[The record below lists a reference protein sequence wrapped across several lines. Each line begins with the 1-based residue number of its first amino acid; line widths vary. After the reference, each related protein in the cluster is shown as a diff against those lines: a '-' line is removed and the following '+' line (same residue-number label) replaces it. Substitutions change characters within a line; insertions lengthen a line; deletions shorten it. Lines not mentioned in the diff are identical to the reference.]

1 MFRVLKQLSWFF
13 KEQKKRYVIA
23 ISLLLVVSIFELTP
37 ALLIG
42 RAVDAFQRGA
52 LSLSYASTLIVILLA
67 VILISYGLS
76 YIWMRQL
83 FGGAFI
89 LERQL
94 RSRFMK
100 HLFQMDPS
108 FYEKRK
114 TGDLLARGTNDMKA
128 ISMTAG
134 FGILTLIDSIMF
146 MAIILIA
153 MTWLIDWRLTLAA
166 VAPLPIIAITVTI
179 LGNMIHTR
187 FTKAQEAFGDL
198 NDRVLESVAGMRVI
212 RAFRSERK
220 DEAQFEN
227 KSLDVYNRYI
237 QVARIESFFDPII
250 TVVVGLSYVIGL
262 GYGAFLVFNQQLTLG
277 QIVTFNI
284 YLGMLIWP
292 MFAIGELVN
301 IMQRGSASYERVNET
316 LSVSKSVSLPSNEL
330 VASLPVRLKDYSFSY
345 PNSTVNQLQQID
357 LTVHKGTTIGIV
369 GKTGSGKSTLVK
381 QFLKYYPPGNEG
393 LLFGNHS
400 ANDLSQEAIRQLVGY
415 VPQDHVLLSKTV
427 KENILIAANDTSN
440 THLHQVIHTAAFDQD
455 LAFLPNGLD
464 TLVGENGVSL
474 SGGQKQRISI
484 ARALAKNPE
493 LLILDDSLSAVDAK
507 TEARIVE
514 NIQRDR
520 SNQTTI
526 ITSHRMSAVEHADEI
541 IVLENGT
548 IKERGTHE
556 TLLKQGGWYAEQVQ
570 NQTSQEKE
578 AMS

>member
-1 MFRVLKQLSWFF
+1 MKEVDRHVSRIKTIKLVFF

-52 LSLSYASTLIVILLA
+52 LSTSYAVTLILIMLA

-100 HLFQMDPS
+100 HLFQMDPP

-179 LGNMIHTR
+179 LGNMIHSR

-237 QVARIESFFDPII
+237 QVARIESFF
-250 TVVVGLSYVIGL
+250 
-262 GYGAFLVFNQQLTLG
+262 
-277 QIVTFNI
+277 
-284 YLGMLIWP
+284 
-292 MFAIGELVN
+292 
-301 IMQRGSASYERVNET
+301 
-316 LSVSKSVSLPSNEL
+316 
-330 VASLPVRLKDYSFSY
+330 
-345 PNSTVNQLQQID
+345 
-357 LTVHKGTTIGIV
+357 
-369 GKTGSGKSTLVK
+369 
-381 QFLKYYPPGNEG
+381 
-393 LLFGNHS
+393 
-400 ANDLSQEAIRQLVGY
+400 
-415 VPQDHVLLSKTV
+415 
-427 KENILIAANDTSN
+427 
-440 THLHQVIHTAAFDQD
+440 
-455 LAFLPNGLD
+455 
-464 TLVGENGVSL
+464 
-474 SGGQKQRISI
+474 
-484 ARALAKNPE
+484 
-493 LLILDDSLSAVDAK
+493 
-507 TEARIVE
+507 
-514 NIQRDR
+514 
-520 SNQTTI
+520 
-526 ITSHRMSAVEHADEI
+526 
-541 IVLENGT
+541 
-548 IKERGTHE
+548 
-556 TLLKQGGWYAEQVQ
+556 
-570 NQTSQEKE
+570 
-578 AMS
+578 

>member
-52 LSLSYASTLIVILLA
+52 LSTSYAVTLILIMLA

-100 HLFQMDPS
+100 HLFQMDPP

-179 LGNMIHTR
+179 LGNMIHSR

-330 VASLPVRLKDYSFSY
+330 VASLPIRLQNYSFSY
-345 PNSTVNQLQQID
+345 PNSTANQLQQIE
-357 LTVHKGTTIGIV
+357 LTIHKGTTVGIV

-381 QFLKYYPPGNEG
+381 QFLKYYPPGSEG
-393 LLFGNHS
+393 LLFGHHS
-400 ANDLSQEAIRQLVGY
+400 ANDLSQETIRHLVGY

-440 THLHQVIHTAAFDQD
+440 THLNQVIHTAAFDQD
-455 LAFLPNGLD
+455 LAFLPNGLE
-464 TLVGENGVSL
+464 TLVGENGISL

-507 TEARIVE
+507 TEARIVA

-520 SNQTTI
+520 STQTTI

-541 IVLENGT
+541 IVLENGF

-556 TLLKQGGWYAEQVQ
+556 ILMKQGGWYAEQVQ

>member
-1 MFRVLKQLSWFF
+1 
-13 KEQKKRYVIA
+13 
-23 ISLLLVVSIFELTP
+23 
-37 ALLIG
+37 
-42 RAVDAFQRGA
+42 
-52 LSLSYASTLIVILLA
+52 
-67 VILISYGLS
+67 
-76 YIWMRQL
+76 
-83 FGGAFI
+83 
-89 LERQL
+89 
-94 RSRFMK
+94 
-100 HLFQMDPS
+100 
-108 FYEKRK
+108 
-114 TGDLLARGTNDMKA
+114 
-128 ISMTAG
+128 
-134 FGILTLIDSIMF
+134 
-146 MAIILIA
+146 
-153 MTWLIDWRLTLAA
+153 
-166 VAPLPIIAITVTI
+166 
-179 LGNMIHTR
+179 MIHSR

-330 VASLPVRLKDYSFSY
+330 VASLPIRLQNYSFSY
-345 PNSTVNQLQQID
+345 PNSTANQLQQIE
-357 LTVHKGTTIGIV
+357 LTIHKGTTVGIV

-381 QFLKYYPPGNEG
+381 QFLKYYPPGSEG
-393 LLFGNHS
+393 LLFGTHS
-400 ANDLSQEAIRQLVGY
+400 AKDLSQETIRHLVGY

-440 THLHQVIHTAAFDQD
+440 THLNQVIHTAAFDQD
-455 LAFLPNGLD
+455 LAFLPNGLE

-507 TEARIVE
+507 TEARIVA

-520 SNQTTI
+520 STQTTI

-541 IVLENGT
+541 IVLENGF

-556 TLLKQGGWYAEQVQ
+556 ILMKQGGWYAEQVQ